1 MTYAEAS
8 HQYPVRV
15 LGNWRHVKQDPQSAA
30 LALTSRVILD
40 FDHDASGRLDN
51 SMTLVIW

>member
-15 LGNWRHVKQDPQSAA
+15 LGNRRHIKRDPQSEA
-30 LALTSRVILD
+30 LVLTSRVILD
-40 FDHDASGRLDN
+40 FDHDASGRLHN
-51 SMTLVIW
+51 SMTLVVW